1 MEEHAEHNLEDIHS
15 ENSETAPEDNH
26 KVRSL
31 KHLIEIVTGKDTVE
45 YTPTGESGLADNR
58 PYPFLAIV
66 GQQEMKLALLLN
78 LINPSIGGVLLLGP
92 RGTGKSTAI
101 RSLVQLTPKVKRSL
115 CYYGCTEEDIETGG
129 IDMVCPDCAKRYAE
143 GLPLT
148 QTEDVHLVELPL
160 NAEIEDV
167 VGGIDER
174 AMVHH
179 RMRLKRGLL
188 CQADRNILFID
199 EVNLLNDEIVNV
211 ILDAAALGAFTVR
224 RGPISATYNARF
236 SLIGS
241 MNPEEGKLRPQIMDR
256 FGLRIL
262 VNGLEDIEERWLAYQ
277 RVSQFKRSPSQVLVE
292 YEQDTILAREE
303 IIAAK
308 NKLNEVVVPSDV
320 GKIGLNLIHDMK
332 ITSLRAEI
340 TLFEAARAYAAADGR
355 ITVSIEDVAFVAPMA
370 LRMRQSKFI
379 NSFFEKHQKQD
390 NHLSQLLE
398 SITSKPDGEP
408 DDSA

>member
-1 MEEHAEHNLEDIHS
+1 MEEKAEHNLEDI
-15 ENSETAPEDNH
+15 NSEKNKPAPEDTH

-78 LINPSIGGVLLLGP
+78 LINPAIGGVLLLGP

-101 RSLVQLTPKVKRSL
+101 RSLTQLTPQVKRSL
-115 CYYGCTEEDIETGG
+115 CYYSCTEEDIETGG
-129 IDMVCPDCAKRYAE
+129 IDMVCPDCAKRFAE

-148 QTEDVHLVELPL
+148 QIEDVHLVELPL

-174 AMVHH
+174 AMAHH
-179 RMRLKRGLL
+179 RMQLKRGLL
-188 CQADRNILFID
+188 SQADRNILFID
-199 EVNLLNDEIVNV
+199 EVNLLKDDVVNV
-211 ILDAAALGAFTVR
+211 ILDAAALGTFTVR

-256 FGLRIL
+256 FGLRVL
-262 VNGLEDIEERWLAYQ
+262 VSGLEDIEERWLAYQ
-277 RVSQFKRSPSQVLVE
+277 RVSQFKRNPTQVLID
-292 YEQDTILAREE
+292 YEQDTTLAREE
-303 IIAAK
+303 IIEAK
-308 NKLNEVVVPSDV
+308 SKLDKVTIPPDV
-320 GKIGLNLIHDMK
+320 GIIGLNLIHDLK

-355 ITVSIEDVAFVAPMA
+355 MTVITEDITFVAPMA

-379 NSFFEKHQKQD
+379 DSFFEKHRKQD
-390 NHLSQLLE
+390 NHLSHLLE
-398 SITSKPDGEP
+398 SITLIPERKPNGNT
-408 DDSA
+408 

>member
-1 MEEHAEHNLEDIHS
+1 MEEHAEHNLEDI
-15 ENSETAPEDNH
+15 NSEKSKPAPEDNH

-31 KHLIEIVTGKDTVE
+31 KHLIEIVTGKDITK

-78 LINPSIGGVLLLGP
+78 LINPAIGGVLLLGP

-115 CYYGCTEEDIETGG
+115 CYYGCTEEDIEIGG

-148 QTEDVHLVELPL
+148 QIEDVRLVELPL

-174 AMVHH
+174 AMAHH
-179 RMRLKRGLL
+179 RMQLKRGLL
-188 CQADRNILFID
+188 SQADRNILFID
-199 EVNLLNDEIVNV
+199 EVNLLNDDIVNV

-256 FGLRIL
+256 FGLRVL
-262 VNGLEDIEERWLAYQ
+262 VNGLEDTEERWLAYQ
-277 RVSQFKRSPSQVLVE
+277 RVSQFKRSPTQILVE
-292 YEQDTILAREE
+292 YEQDTVLARKE
-303 IIAAK
+303 IIEAK
-308 NKLNEVVVPSDV
+308 NKLNKVVVPPDV

-340 TLFEAARAYAAADGR
+340 TLFEAARAYTAADAR
-355 ITVSIEDVAFVAPMA
+355 MTVSVEDIAFIAPMA

-379 NSFFEKHQKQD
+379 NSFFEKHHKQD
-390 NHLSQLLE
+390 DHLSQLLE
-398 SITSKPDGEP
+398 SNALKREEKPNG
-408 DDSA
+408 SA